1 MRDHW
6 ADSPKENMYI
16 VKVDDGFVEWR
27 FELDGSDEYSIKDI
41 INFICENTN
50 SSVKSAQLSV
60 QPQSLLARF
69 WAKVIKVL
77 RS

>member
-1 MRDHW
+1 
-6 ADSPKENMYI
+6 MYI

-50 SSVKSAQLSV
+50 SSVKSAQLSA